1 MTRPR
6 SQTLQQLELITTL
19 VQTGSL
25 THTAQALGV
34 SVPAV
39 SQALDKLRE
48 QLGDPLMIRDGRS
61 MTPTATAARIA
72 DDAAP
77 HLEALADLHR
87 TLMARSQ
94 SDTLDIA
101 VSPAY
106 EALVL
111 EALIECNRRPEN
123 LTLHCAELGTND
135 FVRDTGRVTDLIAKR
150 QLDMA
155 LVFYP
160 VEDPRFHCI
169 KVLEDHI
176 QVIHRTGHPRID
188 TMTEADYYA
197 EEHVVWKLAVFR
209 QAWQELVGVE
219 VDDRRI
225 AAVIRDS
232 LAMGAI
238 VSKSDLIASAPDS
251 LCRRMARSLPVDMK
265 PFPFPHK
272 PICTYLLYHK
282 AYSRPELAQ
291 WVKDGVMG
299 LGRSDQE

>member
-1 MTRPR
+1 MTRSR

-19 VQTGSL
+19 VDTGSL
-25 THTAQALGV
+25 TNTAQALGV

-48 QLGDPLMIRDGRS
+48 QLGDPLMTRDGRR

-72 DDAAP
+72 SEAAP
-77 HLEALADLHR
+77 HLEALEELHR
-87 TLMARSQ
+87 TLMAKAQ
-94 SDTLDIA
+94 SDALDIA

-111 EALIECNRRPEN
+111 EALIECNRRPED
-123 LTLHCAELGTND
+123 LTVHCAELDTDD
-135 FVRDTGRVTDLIAKR
+135 FVRDTGRITELMAKR

-160 VEDPRFHCI
+160 VKDPRFHCI

-176 QVIHRTGHPRID
+176 QVIHRIGHPRID

-209 QAWQELVGVE
+209 QAWQEMIGMSVN
-219 VDDRRI
+219 DRRI

-238 VSKSDLIASAPDS
+238 VSKSDLIASTPDS
-251 LCRRMARSLPVDMK
+251 LARRMARTLPVAMK
-265 PFPFPHK
+265 PFPFPHN
-272 PICTYLLYHK
+272 PICTYLVYHK
-282 AYSRPELAQ
+282 AYPRPELVE
-291 WVKDGVMG
+291 WVRDGVIG
-299 LGRSDQE
+299 LGRSAEE

>member
-48 QLGDPLMIRDGRS
+48 QLGDPLMIRDGRT
-61 MTPTATAARIA
+61 MTPTAVAARIA
-72 DDAAP
+72 DEAGP
-77 HLEALADLHR
+77 HLDALGELHR
-87 TLMARSQ
+87 TLMAKAQ

-101 VSPAY
+101 LSPAY

-123 LTLHCAELGTND
+123 LTVHCAELDTDD
-135 FVRDTGRVTDLIAKR
+135 FVRDTGRITDLMAKR

-160 VEDPRFHCI
+160 LEDPRFHCV

-176 QVIHRTGHPRID
+176 QVIHRIGHPRID

-209 QAWQELVGVE
+209 QAWQELVGLKVN
-219 VDDRRI
+219 DRRI

-251 LCRRMARSLPVDMK
+251 LCRRMARSLPVAIK
-265 PFPFPHK
+265 PFPFAHN
-272 PICTYLLYHK
+272 PICTYLVYHK
-282 AYSRPELAQ
+282 AYPRPELAD
-291 WVKDGVMG
+291 WVRDGVTG
-299 LGRSDQE
+299 LGRDAEQ